1 MLFGIRASAAVI
13 LSCLALAGCIAP
25 KSFVDPSVQ
34 KVSYE
39 DLNKRIEPLKL
50 TLVVEFQR
58 NGQSFPKANPLLK
71 DSAERVLRGTGIIT
85 PVNDQATG
93 EVKITVNNIAD
104 VGAAAAKGFGTG
116 LTLGLAGSTVM
127 DAYEMTISI
136 TANGKTA
143 SRSAIKH
150 ALYTAIGNTTLPPGV
165 ETVPPN
171 VAFERVLEQMI
182 LRALQD
188 MQKTGEL
195 AHTHVPI
202 PRPWHLLSLG

>member
-1 MLFGIRASAAVI
+1 MFGFRALAVI
-13 LSCLALAGCIAP
+13 VLSGSMLAGCISP

-34 KVSYE
+34 KVSYD
-39 DLNKRIEPLKL
+39 DLTKRVEPLKL
-50 TLVVEFQR
+50 KLSVEFQR
-58 NGQSFPKANPLLK
+58 NGQPYPRVNSVLK
-71 DSAERVLRGTGIIT
+71 DNSERVLRGTGVIV
-85 PVNDQATG
+85 PANDDAAG

-116 LTLGLAGSTVM
+116 LTFGLAGSTVM
-127 DAYEMTISI
+127 DAYEMTITI

-150 ALYTAIGNTTLPPGV
+150 ALYTAIGNTTLPAGV

-188 MQKTGEL
+188 LQKSGEL
-195 AHTHVPI
+195 AHKHVPA
-202 PRPWHLLSLG
+202 PLPWHLVAQG